1 MKGRMREP
9 RRGEKTIGAD
19 GLSTGARLAKLDPG
33 RQIVNNPVN
42 QIVDCVPMTA
52 PLRPLDA
59 PTDATARLREAI
71 TRGQLLPNERLIE
84 ADLAQ
89 RLGVNRANVRMALA
103 ALDQEGLVV
112 REPNRG
118 ARVRAVSDTEAL
130 EIAETRL
137 AIEGMVARQAALR
150 AGAADHEALRAIEA
164 AMRRAVETADYAGFS
179 EHNAALHRAI
189 QRIAGNA
196 TADRILTTL
205 RSHLV
210 RLQYRVILLPGRPD
224 TSLTE
229 HIAIID
235 AICTGDAEAAEVA
248 MRRHLTSFTQL
259 LKQAIEAVRRGGF

>member
-1 MKGRMREP
+1 
-9 RRGEKTIGAD
+9 
-19 GLSTGARLAKLDPG
+19 
-33 RQIVNNPVN
+33 
-42 QIVDCVPMTA
+42 MTA
-52 PLRPLDA
+52 PTLA
-59 PTDATARLREAI
+59 TDASSDVAARLREAI

-118 ARVRAVSDTEAL
+118 ARVRAVSDEEAL

-150 AGAADHEALRAIEA
+150 ATAADREALRAVEA
-164 AMRRAVETADYAGFS
+164 AMRRAVEAADYAGFS
-179 EHNAALHRAI
+179 ENNAALHREI

-196 TADRILTTL
+196 TANRILQTL
-205 RSHLV
+205 KSHLV

-229 HIAIID
+229 HSAIID
-235 AICTGDAEAAEVA
+235 AICAGDAEAAEAA
-248 MRRHLTSFTQL
+248 MRRHLTSFMQF
-259 LKQAIEAVRRGGF
+259 LKQAIDAARHGGF

>member
-1 MKGRMREP
+1 MSAP
-9 RRGEKTIGAD
+9 AFPAD
-19 GLSTGARLAKLDPG
+19 IASDVT
-33 RQIVNNPVN
+33 
-42 QIVDCVPMTA
+42 T
-52 PLRPLDA
+52 
-59 PTDATARLREAI
+59 RLREAI
-71 TRGQLLPNERLIE
+71 ARGQLLPNERLIE

-118 ARVRAVSDTEAL
+118 ARVRAVSDDEAL

-150 AGAADHEALRAIEA
+150 ATAADHDALRAIEA
-164 AMRRAVETADYAGFS
+164 EMRRSVENADYAGFS
-179 EHNAALHRAI
+179 GNNAALHREI

-196 TADRILTTL
+196 TANRILQTL

-210 RLQYRVILLPGRPD
+210 RLQYRVILLPGRPE

-229 HIAIID
+229 HVAIID
-235 AICTGDAEAAEVA
+235 AVCAGDADAAEAA

-259 LKQAIEAVRRGGF
+259 LKQAIEAARHGGF